1 MLQVLYRFEIAKHIP
16 LDEPISYSAL
26 AERCGLSETLTR
38 RYVRAAI
45 ANRLFDEPAL
55 GLVQHNA
62 ASAQLATTTLHD
74 WLGFTTEE
82 LSPAALHVAD
92 SLERFPAADTPAQS
106 AFALAHGGDG
116 DSDLFALLVAEPA
129 RLARFTTAMDWT
141 MNVPGMEPWRTAA
154 GLPWGDAAAC
164 PRVVVDV
171 GGGAGFL
178 CKALLDRFPAIETA
192 VVEDLPPVAEQGAR
206 DMAAGGD
213 GDDDGNR
220 FGARLR
226 FQPYSFFDEQSV
238 RGADV
243 YLWRCV
249 LHDWP
254 DRYAVQLLRNQ
265 IPALKT
271 GARLLFNERCLQAPQ
286 ARSHVSD
293 QFAR

>member
-1 MLQVLYRFEIAKHIP
+1 MLQVLYRFEIAKHVP
-16 LDEPISYSAL
+16 RYEPIRYAAL
-26 AERCGLSETLTR
+26 AERCGLSEALTR

-45 ANRLFDEPAL
+45 AHRIFDEPAL

-82 LSPAALHVAD
+82 IGPASLHVAD
-92 SLERFPAADTPAQS
+92 SLERFPAADQPAQS
-106 AFALAHGGDG
+106 AFALAHGGQG
-116 DSDLFALLVAEPA
+116 DSDLFALLVASPQ

-141 MNVPGMEPWRTAA
+141 MNVPGMEPARTVD
-154 GLPWGDAAAC
+154 GLPWAAAAAC
-164 PRVVVDV
+164 PRIVVDV

-192 VVEDLPPVAEQGAR
+192 VVEDLPDVAAQGAR
-206 DMAAGGD
+206 DASAA
-213 GDDDGNR
+213 R
-220 FGARLR
+220 YGARLR
-226 FQPYSFFDEQSV
+226 FEPYSFFDEQTV

-254 DRYAVQLLRNQ
+254 DHLAVQLLRNQ
-265 IPALKT
+265 IPALKP
-271 GARLLFNERCLQAPQ
+271 GARLLLNERCLQDPQ
-286 ARSHVSD
+286 ARTHVSD

>member
-1 MLQVLYRFEIAKHIP
+1 MLQVLYRFEIAKHVP
-16 LDEPISYSAL
+16 LDEPISYAAL
-26 AERCGLSETLTR
+26 AKHCGLSEALTR

-45 ANRLFDEPAL
+45 ANRLFNEPAL

-82 LSPAALHVAD
+82 LSPAAQHVSD
-92 SLERFPAADTPAQS
+92 SLERFPAADEPAQS

-116 DSDLFALLVAEPA
+116 NRDLFELLVAEPK

-141 MNVPGMEPWRTAA
+141 TNVPGMEPWRTAA
-154 GLPWGDAAAC
+154 GLPWSDAASC

-192 VVEDLPPVAEQGAR
+192 VVEDLSAVAEQGAR
-206 DMAAGGD
+206 DVTAGGD
-213 GDDDGNR
+213 DDRYGT
-220 FGARLR
+220 RLR

-238 RGADV
+238 RNADV

-254 DRYAVQLLRNQ
+254 DSYAVQLLRNQ

-286 ARSHVSD
+286 ARTHVSD